1 MDTKIGVEQKLMA
14 KKGTSKTVKKRA
26 KSGAE
31 EKFVDNLITRGEAV
45 KKTGGKQKLPPGATH
60 WLVENKDEKA
70 ATVQRARFSL
80 I

>member
-1 MDTKIGVEQKLMA
+1 MVTKIGVKPNRMA
-14 KKGTSKTVKKRA
+14 KKKVTKKRA
-26 KSGAE
+26 ASGAE
-31 EKFVDNLITRGEAV
+31 KLFVDNLIARGEAV

-60 WLVENKDEKA
+60 WIVENKDEKA